1 MLSLAQWEQMV
12 SVSAFSS
19 RPPFHAVLVAPVLLP
34 DGPCA
39 SLCHSPPDSMKFKA
53 GTIFLHQHK
62 AWPREAP
69 QYRTVGRDEG
79 MNKGQRKTKQT
90 LHDWRQV
97 RGIVTYMML
106 APSTSPER
114 HRALVNIC

>member
-1 MLSLAQWEQMV
+1 M
-12 SVSAFSS
+12 
-19 RPPFHAVLVAPVLLP
+19 APVLLSVTLP
-34 DGPCA
+34 QI
-39 SLCHSPPDSMKFKA
+39 DSMKFKA

-90 LHDWRQV
+90 LPDWRQV
-97 RGIVTYMML
+97 RGIVTCTML
-106 APSTSPER
+106 APSTSPEM